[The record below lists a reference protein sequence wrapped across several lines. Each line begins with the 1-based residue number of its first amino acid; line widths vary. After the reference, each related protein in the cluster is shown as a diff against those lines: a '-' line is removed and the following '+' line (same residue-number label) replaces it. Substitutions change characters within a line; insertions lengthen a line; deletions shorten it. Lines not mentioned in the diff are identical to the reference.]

1 MPFTGAAVILQAH
14 WWATQI
20 LAVAIWTVGLSIL
33 LGIVVLKLR
42 AATIGAAAAGAV
54 ITATLMFSTLTFPYR
69 PWLTALLPVLTV
81 TLLAHLATRI
91 GRRKKEQLGTAEAR
105 RGRTASQVAANL
117 GLASIVSFPIFQ
129 SWLLDSRFFSRAA
142 LGSVPF
148 FAISL
153 AALAEAASDTVSS
166 EIGQVF
172 GGRPRVITTLRLAEP
187 GTDGGITLAGTAA
200 GILAAAIVTCVGVWA
215 LQGNFAMFWIST
227 AGAVFGLFFDS
238 LLGAT
243 LERRGWLN
251 NDAVNFLSTASAA
264 AFSLVF
270 LAFRT

>member
-1 MPFTGAAVILQAH
+1 MPFTAAAVILQAH

-20 LAVAIWTVGLSIL
+20 LAVSIWTVGLSVL

-42 AATIGAAAAGAV
+42 AATLGAAAAGAV
-54 ITATLMFSTLTFPYR
+54 ITASLMFSTLTFPYR
-69 PWLTALLPVLTV
+69 PWLTALLPVLAV
-81 TLLAHLATRI
+81 SLLAHFATRI

-117 GLASIVSFPIFQ
+117 GLASLVSFPIFQ
-129 SWLLDSRFFSRAA
+129 SWLLDSPYFARAA

-153 AALAEAASDTVSS
+153 AALAEAAADTVSS

-172 GGRPRVITTLRLAEP
+172 GGRPRMITTLRLADA
-187 GTDGGITLAGTAA
+187 GIDGGITFAGTAA
-200 GILAAAIVTCVGVWA
+200 GILAAAIVSGIGVFA
-215 LQGNFAMFWIST
+215 LQGSFAMFFVST

-251 NDAVNFLSTASAA
+251 NDAVNFLSTASAT